1 MLGQQVSGFRFQGS
15 GRLLLGL
22 ILLGLASVSSAQT
35 IYSWTDEDGV
45 THFTDQRPM
54 VDQEVTVQRAVA
66 RPEAMM
72 EIVRAGTETEPVW
85 KFSNRTQG
93 PLAVRVWLEDDQNV
107 VSYPELPGDFVLPG
121 GATRE
126 LVTIGAFD
134 SRKSWRYQIRAESLP
149 GDPAGQHRPGRA
161 YRPPFARNQEFSIGQ
176 AFGGAFSHTSL
187 DSRHAVDIS
196 MPVGTPIHAARE
208 GVVMDVAR
216 WFSGAGT
223 DLKRDGPRANFVR
236 ILHEDGS
243 MAVYA
248 HLDYEG
254 VVVHPG
260 QRVRRGQL
268 IGRSGN
274 TGFSTGPHLHFVIQ
288 LNRDMKLVS
297 VPFEFTGPAGQSF
310 TPEQGM
316 QIKVSEAR

>member
-1 MLGQQVSGFRFQGS
+1 MLGQLVSAYRFQDAG
-15 GRLLLGL
+15 GLLLGL
-22 ILLGLASVSSAQT
+22 ILLGLASASSAQT
-35 IYSWTDEDGV
+35 IYSWTDENGI
-45 THFTDQRPM
+45 THFTDRRPM
-54 VDQEVTVQRAVA
+54 VEQEVTVQRAVA

-72 EIVRAGTETEPVW
+72 EIAKAGTDTEPVW

-93 PLAVRVWLEDDQNV
+93 PLAVRVWLEDDENV
-107 VSYPELPGDFVLPG
+107 VTYPELPGRFVLSG

-149 GDPAGQHRPGRA
+149 GDPAGQHRPVSA
-161 YRPPFARNQEFSIGQ
+161 YRPPFASNQEFTIGQ
-176 AFGGAFSHTSL
+176 AFGGAFSHSSP
-187 DSRHAVDIS
+187 DSRYAVDIS
-196 MPVGTPIHAARE
+196 MPIGTPVHAARE
-208 GVVMDVAR
+208 GVVMDIAR
-216 WFSGAGT
+216 WFSGAGG

-236 ILHEDGS
+236 ILHDDGS

-254 VVVHPG
+254 VVVRPG

-297 VPFEFTGPAGQSF
+297 VPFEFAGPEGQRL
-310 TPEQGM
+310 TPERGM
-316 QIKVSEAR
+316 QIKVNDAP

>member
-1 MLGQQVSGFRFQGS
+1 MLKRKGSGFRFQVS
-15 GRLLLGL
+15 GGVLLGL
-22 ILLGLASVSSAQT
+22 ILVGLAHPVLAQT
-35 IYSWTDEDGV
+35 IYSWTDENGI
-45 THFTDQRPM
+45 THFTDQRP
-54 VDQEVTVQRAVA
+54 VVEQEVTVQRAIA

-72 EIVRAGTETEPVW
+72 EIVKTGTASEPVW

-93 PLAVRVWLEDDQNV
+93 PLAVRVWLEDDENV
-107 VSYPELPGDFVLPG
+107 VSYPALPGNFVLPG
-121 GATRE
+121 GASRE
-126 LVTIGAFD
+126 LVTIGAYD
-134 SRKSWRYQIRAESLP
+134 RRKSWRYQIRAESLP
-149 GDPAGQHRPGRA
+149 GDPAGQHRPANA
-161 YRPPFARNQEFSIGQ
+161 YRPPFARNQEFRIGQ
-176 AFGGAFSHTSL
+176 AFGGTFSHTAP
-187 DSRHAVDIS
+187 DARYAVDIS

-208 GVVMDVAR
+208 GVVMDIAR

-223 DLKRDGPRANFVR
+223 DIKRDGPRANFVR

-254 VVVHPG
+254 VMVHPG

-297 VPFEFTGPAGQSF
+297 VPFEFTGPEGQSL
-310 TPEQGM
+310 TPGQGM
-316 QIKVSEAR
+316 QIKVHESQ